1 MIVDALKTLRSV
13 WRKKDK
19 LLCHNCSFECSLSSP
34 SQLMSANLHQAACCN
49 EWIWEVWRWKWIS
62 PTCTWWD
69 VISRPSGGCCV
80 PGKLLIS
87 QCFICTLIALFQF
100 HDLLITICFQH
111 WSPVYLKHIP
121 TKGKERMISQTERN
135 WRAIFPP
142 ILWSVRSKRYTSFRR
157 AVMCVLWEIDFA
169 LRVKITSTSNAS
181 LTPT

>member
-1 MIVDALKTLRSV
+1 MIVDALKTPRSV

-34 SQLMSANLHQAACCN
+34 SQLMSANLHQAARCN

-111 WSPVYLKHIP
+111 LEPGVSKAHSYEGKGEDDISNRTELTGYFSPYPMKCQKQKIHIVSQSGDVCFMRDWLCFE
-121 TKGKERMISQTERN
+121 GKN
-135 WRAIFPP
+135 H
-142 ILWSVRSKRYTSFRR
+142 
-157 AVMCVLWEIDFA
+157 ID
-169 LRVKITSTSNAS
+169 I
-181 LTPT
+181 